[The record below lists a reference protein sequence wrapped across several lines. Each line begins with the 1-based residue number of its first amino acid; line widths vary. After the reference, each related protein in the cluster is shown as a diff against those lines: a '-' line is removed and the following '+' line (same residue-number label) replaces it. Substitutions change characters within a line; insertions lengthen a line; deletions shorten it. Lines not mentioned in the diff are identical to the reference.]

1 MLCSCL
7 RAIHNTPVP
16 SWLQWR
22 AWPAAPVRTL
32 PNKWRPWEKPVCRS
46 KPHPLG
52 GVTRCGRSQ
61 ERLIWVGALVGIGF
75 HPIIPSKGRKWCIEQ
90 RWEPNR
96 QQSQWEAAVNPEL
109 AVVERADNAEVA
121 FVMHHHQIEEE
132 RQEQKVGEDVH
143 HQAVLEI
150 QLGRESCGEWRAGW
164 CRCTSRPLAGS
175 RRSNL
180 GCYAADGCRRCL
192 LWWRGW
198 RRWWSKTVAGQI
210 EDQRLSA
217 LLVKWIHDGELFP
230 AGLNQTKPSSS
241 TVGVSPGNKK
251 YIVSRSCLIYIHGQ
265 KYRHP
270 W

>member
-1 MLCSCL
+1 MAAAAEDGPQRGGAYRCCAAACVRST
-7 RAIHNTPVP
+7 TPVP

-143 HQAVLEI
+143 YQAVLEI
-150 QLGRESCGEWRAGW
+150 QLWSRVMRGMKGRVMPVHKSA
-164 CRCTSRPLAGS
+164 TSRL
-175 RRSNL
+175 
-180 GCYAADGCRRCL
+180 
-192 LWWRGW
+192 
-198 RRWWSKTVAGQI
+198 
-210 EDQRLSA
+210 
-217 LLVKWIHDGELFP
+217 
-230 AGLNQTKPSSS
+230 
-241 TVGVSPGNKK
+241 KK
-251 YIVSRSCLIYIHGQ
+251 
-265 KYRHP
+265 K
-270 W
+270 